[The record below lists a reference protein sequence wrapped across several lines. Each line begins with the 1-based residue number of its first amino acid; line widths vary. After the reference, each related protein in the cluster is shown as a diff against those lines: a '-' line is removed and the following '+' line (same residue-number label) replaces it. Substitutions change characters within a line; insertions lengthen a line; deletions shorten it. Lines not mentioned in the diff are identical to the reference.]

1 MRILIVEDEKR
12 LADALGEI
20 LKEAKYTVDISY
32 DGESGYDNAASGIY
46 DGIVL
51 DIMLPKKNGLD
62 IVRDLRK
69 VDRIATPVLLLTA
82 RDSIDDRVKG
92 LDSGADDYL
101 TKPFAPQE
109 LLARIRAMTRRQ
121 GEVVLDELGFGDLT
135 LNLSTHSLH
144 CGEKEVRLGLKEFDI
159 IRMLLAS
166 PKTIL
171 PKEELLI
178 KLWGTESDAEDNN
191 VEVYI
196 SFLRKKLFYLGSK
209 VEITTARRV
218 GYYLT
223 DTAEAGTE

>member
-69 VDRIATPVLLLTA
+69 ADHIATPVLLLTA
-82 RDSIDDRVKG
+82 RDSVDDRVKG

-121 GEVVLDELGFGDLT
+121 GEVVLDELSFGDLT
-135 LNLSTHSLH
+135 LNLSGHSLH
-144 CGEKEVRLGLKEFDI
+144 CGSKEVRLGLKEFDI
-159 IRMLLAS
+159 MRMLLTA

-178 KLWGTESDAEDNN
+178 KIWGTESDAEDNN

-196 SFLRKKLFYLGSK
+196 SFLRKKLFYLGSR
-209 VEITTARRV
+209 VEITTVRRV

-223 DTAEAGTE
+223 DTAENS

>member
-82 RDSIDDRVKG
+82 RDSMMTVSRDWI
-92 LDSGADDYL
+92 
-101 TKPFAPQE
+101 P
-109 LLARIRAMTRRQ
+109 ARM
-121 GEVVLDELGFGDLT
+121 
-135 LNLSTHSLH
+135 
-144 CGEKEVRLGLKEFDI
+144 
-159 IRMLLAS
+159 
-166 PKTIL
+166 
-171 PKEELLI
+171 
-178 KLWGTESDAEDNN
+178 
-191 VEVYI
+191 
-196 SFLRKKLFYLGSK
+196 
-209 VEITTARRV
+209 IT
-218 GYYLT
+218 
-223 DTAEAGTE
+223 